1 MPALRTPSRLVA
13 ASLIATMA
21 AGGVAA
27 AVAAPRAAHG
37 VDAANASAA
46 RVDSLA
52 RQAQQRW
59 SIEANGSVV
68 HGVLHRVAADPTLRR
83 TLQSGDA
90 TALRAY
96 VNRQFPN
103 VWYHWH
109 VSRLRILRGSQ
120 VLVDT
125 GVPFVVAPAQQTL
138 RGTNG
143 RVIGTLE
150 VSIQDVVGYVRYLRR
165 NAGIDVVVRGQ
176 GAGHV
181 RSSLPAAT
189 NATLPRSGAVTLGG
203 THYLVRSFDRTA
215 LAGEPVTVWVL
226 VKG

>member
-1 MPALRTPSRLVA
+1 MPTLRTPSRLIA
-13 ASLIATMA
+13 ASVIATMA

-27 AVAAPRAAHG
+27 ALAAPKQARR
-37 VDAANASAA
+37 VNTANAAAA

-52 RQAQQRW
+52 REARQRW
-59 SIEANGSVV
+59 SIEASGSVV
-68 HGVLHRVAADPTLRR
+68 HSTLRHVAADPTLRR
-83 TLQSGDA
+83 TLQSGNT
-90 TALRAY
+90 TALRDY
-96 VNRQFPN
+96 VGRQFQS

-109 VSRLRILRGSQ
+109 VSRLRILRGGQ

-125 GVPFVVAPAQQTL
+125 GVPFVVAPAQQTM

-143 RVIGTLE
+143 HVIGTLE
-150 VSIQDVVGYVRYLRR
+150 ISIQDVIGYVRYLHR
-165 NAGIDVVVRGQ
+165 NAGIDVVVRGR

-189 NATLPRSGAVTLGG
+189 NASLPRSGSVTLGG
-203 THYLVRSFDRTA
+203 TRYAVRSFARTG